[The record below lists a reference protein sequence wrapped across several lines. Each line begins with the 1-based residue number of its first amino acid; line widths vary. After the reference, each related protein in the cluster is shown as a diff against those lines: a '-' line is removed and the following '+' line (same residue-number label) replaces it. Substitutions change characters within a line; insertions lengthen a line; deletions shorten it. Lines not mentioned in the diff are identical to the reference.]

1 MQITL
6 YINMYHLRSQFL
18 HSTIVYSLEERVAK
32 KGERGRRH
40 GRRMGWEEGEETVLY
55 KQQTCISEDLT
66 NELYIVP
73 DSQPI

>member
-1 MQITL
+1 MFGGAEILVGT
-6 YINMYHLRSQFL
+6 NGR
-18 HSTIVYSLEERVAK
+18 ERVAK

-55 KQQTCISEDLT
+55 KQQTCISEDST
-66 NELYIVP
+66 DELYIVP